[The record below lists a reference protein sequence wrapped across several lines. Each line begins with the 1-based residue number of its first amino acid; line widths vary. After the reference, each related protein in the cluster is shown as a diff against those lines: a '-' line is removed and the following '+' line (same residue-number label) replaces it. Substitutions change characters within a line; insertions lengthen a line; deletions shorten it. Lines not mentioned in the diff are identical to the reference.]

1 MHSCKLT
8 TNLHTKKVQCDCA
21 QVAKNFRCCNN
32 RLCFFC
38 NVIGSWKITHRQQS
52 MLMKP
57 EGSVGCHQTLSSQVG
72 SGHETIIYVDK
83 PLVFLCGLQC
93 KNKLVVSTTK
103 WLPWLQTSWRASET
117 TYTIILKIIVTTQY
131 FWKSLYFLKCSCSDS
146 SQMFSVVR
154 YMGSGC
160 LCN

>member
-1 MHSCKLT
+1 MHSCKLI
-8 TNLHTKKVQCDCA
+8 TNLRAKKLLCHCA
-21 QVAKNFRCCNN
+21 QVAKNFRCCND

-103 WLPWLQTSWRASET
+103 WLSWLQTSWRTNET
-117 TYTIILKIIVTTQY
+117 TRGESFPPSIILHYYLADNSNHPIFVKIIIFFEGQ
-131 FWKSLYFLKCSCSDS
+131 L
-146 SQMFSVVR
+146 
-154 YMGSGC
+154 
-160 LCN
+160 